1 MVLGDLETELVF
13 DRCTVGVELGLVDHT
28 PSLLLA
34 VGHAAIT
41 TLERVEKE
49 LVLTSVHCNGDFM
62 QISVEQPRVFPGSLS
77 IFPFDETCFREVSSE
92 NRTSRDSS

>member
-62 QISVEQPRVFPGSLS
+62 
-77 IFPFDETCFREVSSE
+77 
-92 NRTSRDSS
+92 